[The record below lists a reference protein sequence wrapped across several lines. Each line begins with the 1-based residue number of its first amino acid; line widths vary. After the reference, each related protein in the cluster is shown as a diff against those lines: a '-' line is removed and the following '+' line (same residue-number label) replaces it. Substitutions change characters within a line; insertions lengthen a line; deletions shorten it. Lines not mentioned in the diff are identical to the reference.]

1 MTFLVIKWV
10 VNLFLFIS
18 VLCDKDVLFDNLYIF
33 TTMKHLIRI
42 FFKKVLSLRRGLRR
56 CRLDLRNTLKK
67 SPKQVILSS
76 WVTVISKSVA
86 FETPREKT
94 RYTVSDVL

>member
-42 FFKKVLSLRRGLRR
+42 FFKKVWRKRDIQSAM
-56 CRLDLRNTLKK
+56 CSNYF
-67 SPKQVILSS
+67 
-76 WVTVISKSVA
+76 TVLPTEI
-86 FETPREKT
+86 
-94 RYTVSDVL
+94 

>member
-33 TTMKHLIRI
+33 STMKHLIRI
-42 FFKKVLSLRRGLRR
+42 FLRRFS
-56 CRLDLRNTLKK
+56 RLDLRNTLKK
-67 SPKQVILSS
+67 SPKQVIRSS
-76 WVTVISKSVA
+76 WETVISKSVA